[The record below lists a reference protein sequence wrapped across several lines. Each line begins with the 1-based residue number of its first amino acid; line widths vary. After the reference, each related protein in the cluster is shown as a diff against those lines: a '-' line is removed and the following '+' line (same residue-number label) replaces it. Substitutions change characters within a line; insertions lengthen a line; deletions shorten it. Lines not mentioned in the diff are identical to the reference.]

1 MQVESVQQTTNRV
14 AVLQTDSSEVAL
26 QHRRILVVE
35 DDPGIRAIVAEYL
48 AIEGYA
54 IAEAV
59 DGLEGLR
66 LAAARPPDLVILD
79 VGLPGI
85 DGFEVCRRLRAASA
99 VPILMLTARS
109 AEADK
114 LSGFGVGTDDYLT
127 KPFAPREL
135 VGRVR
140 AIMRRVAATS
150 VPAMILDDAL
160 RVGELAIH
168 PALREVTRGGE
179 PVALTAREFDLLYY
193 LAAHP
198 RQIFT
203 RQQLLHEVWNYDY
216 GDLDTVTVHMSRLR
230 EKVDRRAR
238 QAAPPAHRLARR
250 LQVRACNPAS
260 PAPRWPHLPAVT
272 HRSWRERE
280 WEIMAIDRQRRPDSP
295 PANRPRLVCT
305 RGDEA

>member
-35 DDPGIRAIVAEYL
+35 DDPGIRAIVREYL
-48 AIEGYA
+48 EIEEYDVL
-54 IAEAV
+54 EAT
-59 DGLEGLR
+59 DGLQGLR

-230 EKVDRRAR
+230 EKVE
-238 QAAPPAHRLARR
+238 
-250 LQVRACNPAS
+250 
-260 PAPRWPHLPAVT
+260 PRPGKPRHLRTV
-272 HRSWRERE
+272 WRVGYKFE
-280 WEIMAIDRQRRPDSP
+280 P
-295 PANRPRLVCT
+295 
-305 RGDEA
+305 